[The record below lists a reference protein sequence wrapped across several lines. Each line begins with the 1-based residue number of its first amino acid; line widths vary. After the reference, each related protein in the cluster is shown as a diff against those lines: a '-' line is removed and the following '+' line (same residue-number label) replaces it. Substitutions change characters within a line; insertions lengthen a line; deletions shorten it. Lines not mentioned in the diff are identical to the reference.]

1 MTTTLNALYLK
12 TRDQLR
18 KGGVES
24 PDLAARLLVRAVLD
38 VSDIDL
44 IASPGMEVSREQ
56 EERAGDYT
64 KRRLAGEP
72 VSRIFGER
80 EFRSLPFTV
89 TPAVLDPRADTE
101 TLVEA
106 ALNRFARR
114 APAAILDLGTG
125 SGCIAISL
133 LKEWPAAKGTGVDI
147 SPDALA
153 VAAGN
158 ARRHGVLERLTLLEG
173 DWFAPVQGVF
183 DLIVA
188 NPPYIS
194 SGEIESLAPE
204 VKNHD
209 PILALDGGNDGVRA
223 YKKILE
229 NVKNH
234 LDPQGRCF
242 FEIGAGQADDVARLA
257 EDAGLVVKESYKDLA
272 GIVRVLEIAS
282 GEN

>member
-12 TRDQLR
+12 TRAKLR
-18 KGGVES
+18 EGDIEN
-24 PDLAARLLVRAVLD
+24 PDLAARLLVRAALD
-38 VSDIDL
+38 ISEIDL
-44 IASPGMEVSREQ
+44 IVSPGMEVSRER
-56 EERAGDYT
+56 EERAEDYT

-80 EFRSLPFTV
+80 EFRSLSFAV

-125 SGCIAISL
+125 SGCIVVSL
-133 LKEWPAAKGTGVDI
+133 LKEWPAAKGAGVDI
-147 SPDALA
+147 SQDALA
-153 VAAGN
+153 VAAEN
-158 ARRHGVLERLTLLEG
+158 ARRHGVLERLTLLQG
-173 DWFAPVQGVF
+173 DWLSPVEGVF

-188 NPPYIS
+188 NPPYIP

-209 PILALDGGNDGVRA
+209 PILALDGGNDGVQA
-223 YKKILE
+223 YKKILG

-234 LDPQGRCF
+234 LDPQGCCF
-242 FEIGAGQADDVARLA
+242 FEIGAGQAEGVARLA
-257 EDAGLVVKESYKDLA
+257 EDAGLFVRESYKDLA